1 MQGNFPTF
9 NVDQYVSIL
18 GENWMLCVCVC
29 HTFRSYVPIICHVK
43 CQANN
48 QRQSTGSW
56 APIHGF
62 CCTGEFVALCWRLR
76 EWKISWSLHTFA
88 QCLCSWLW
96 KGKDK
101 GIFRLKYVF
110 CSLKFHIVWITCES
124 HVTFLIL
131 GPHWTHIA
139 FWAKSGRLQ
148 RPWWIMELILK
159 QHTKKQMLW
168 VSCFELEAGN
178 GEGPNHSRTLK
189 IYDYDIFY

>member
-1 MQGNFPTF
+1 MTLAKVRWISTSKGITFWSLPSVAHLEIGSQTGFGRANPFGDRFNWKIIIKHISKARNVRDLEIFWWLWWSWKATFPRSMSTSTCPS
-9 NVDQYVSIL
+9 QERI
-18 GENWMLCVCVC
+18 GCCVCVC
-29 HTFRSYVPIICHVK
+29 VCRTFRSYLPNICHVK
-43 CQANN
+43 CHSVASN

-110 CSLKFHIVWITCES
+110 CYF
-124 HVTFLIL
+124 
-131 GPHWTHIA
+131 
-139 FWAKSGRLQ
+139 
-148 RPWWIMELILK
+148 
-159 QHTKKQMLW
+159 
-168 VSCFELEAGN
+168 
-178 GEGPNHSRTLK
+178 
-189 IYDYDIFY
+189 